1 MKLTV
6 NSLVFDFKDSVYN
19 IYLPLN
25 ENDIAHKTFIQKLT
39 DLENDNREEGEKWSR
54 NYKEGYLKT
63 NVSQNKGNI
72 DIKLENNIIS
82 TLFELKDNR
91 ELFEE
96 FKCTLKIG
104 NKWVKYY
111 NGNKFAGIVIYIKK
125 IAFS

>member
-6 NSLVFDFKDSVYN
+6 NSLVFDFKNDVYN

-25 ENDIAHKTFIQKLT
+25 ENNVYHKTFIQKLT
-39 DLENDNREEGEKWSR
+39 DLENDNREDGEKWSR

-104 NKWVKYY
+104 NKWVKFY

>member
-25 ENDIAHKTFIQKLT
+25 ENNVYHKTFIQKLT
-39 DLENDNREEGEKWSR
+39 DLENDNREDGEKWSR
-54 NYKEGYLKT
+54 NYKDGYLKT

-104 NKWVKYY
+104 NKWVKFY

>member
-6 NSLVFDFKDSVYN
+6 NSLVFDFKNDVYN
-19 IYLPLN
+19 IYLPPN
-25 ENDIAHKTFIQKLT
+25 ENNITHKTFIQKLT
-39 DLENDNREEGEKWSR
+39 DLENDNREDGEKWSR
-54 NYKEGYLKT
+54 NYKDGYLKT

-104 NKWVKYY
+104 NKWVKFYD
-111 NGNKFAGIVIYIKK
+111 GNKFAGIVIYIKK

>member
-6 NSLVFDFKDSVYN
+6 NSLVFDFKNDVYN

-25 ENDIAHKTFIQKLT
+25 ENNVYHKTFIQKLT
-39 DLENDNREEGEKWSR
+39 DLENDNREDGEKWSR

-63 NVSQNKGNI
+63 DVSQNKGNI

-104 NKWVKYY
+104 NKWVKFY